1 MQEQA
6 ISNSTAITVN
16 AVGQLYV
23 DHHHWLVC
31 WLRKKLG
38 SFHHADDV
46 AHDTFLRV
54 LLSPDTHIL
63 HAPKAYLAA
72 TATNLMIDAARR
84 RKLEQAYLESLML
97 ISEDQHEFSP
107 EQYQEAIEVLS
118 LLASMLSGLP
128 DKPRR
133 AFLMSRLEDLSYAE
147 IADRLDVSVSM
158 VKQYLA
164 KVMVHCYALMHSAP

>member
-1 MQEQA
+1 MQEQ
-6 ISNSTAITVN
+6 SVSDSKAITVN

-38 SFHHADDV
+38 AVHHADDF
-46 AHDTFLRV
+46 AHDTFLRI
-54 LLSPDTHIL
+54 LLAPDSKIL
-63 HAPKAYLAA
+63 REPKAYLAA

-97 ISEDQHEFSP
+97 ISEDRYEFSA
-107 EQYQEAIEVLS
+107 EQYQEAIETLN
-118 LLASMLSGLP
+118 LLASMLGGLP

-133 AFLMSRLEDLSYAE
+133 AFLMSQFEDLSYVE
-147 IADRLDVSVSM
+147 IADKLGVSVSM

-164 KVMVHCYALMHSAP
+164 KVMVHCYTLMHRMP